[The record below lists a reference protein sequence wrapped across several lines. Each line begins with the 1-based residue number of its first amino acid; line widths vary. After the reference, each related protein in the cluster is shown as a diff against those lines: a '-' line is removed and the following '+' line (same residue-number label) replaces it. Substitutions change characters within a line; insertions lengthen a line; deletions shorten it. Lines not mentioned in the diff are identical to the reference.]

1 MELEV
6 KLILYILL
14 GAVAGM
20 LYSLKRV
27 LRLERMIITLDEKI
41 SKKLGINLKGP
52 STVKVVRKIVT
63 KKKTV
68 AKVVKAKP
76 KKKAVKKK
84 AKKGKRKK
92 R

>member
-1 MELEV
+1 MDLEV

-27 LRLERMIITLDEKI
+27 LRLERMIISLDEKI
-41 SKKLGINLKGP
+41 SKKLGIKLKGD
-52 STVKVVRKIVT
+52 STVKVVRKRVT
-63 KKKTV
+63 KK
-68 AKVVKAKP
+68 KAKP
-76 KKKAVKKK
+76 KKKAKKK
-84 AKKGKRKK
+84 AKKAKPKKKAKRRKK

>member
-1 MELEV
+1 MDLEI

-27 LRLERMIITLDEKI
+27 LRLERIILEMDKKI
-41 SKKLGINLKGP
+41 SKKLGIKAFGN
-52 STVKVVRKIVT
+52 STEVKVVRKRVT
-63 KKKTV
+63 KR
-68 AKVVKAKP
+68 
-76 KKKAVKKK
+76 
-84 AKKGKRKK
+84 KRK